1 MNLGST
7 RRFLALTGCAV
18 ALGVL
23 PACDEADPIPST
35 TGSLAVSVQA
45 STAGTGR
52 YETASFAVD
61 NIVVRAV
68 DPLGEAVFGSIP
80 VRLTVTRVPGNLA
93 PGASI
98 FTIPSALP
106 PGRYHVETLLIG
118 PPQFLDATSPLPP
131 SAVCIEKLAAVPA
144 STGAAVPPINFS
156 GFQLTDPQW
165 TFDVGSGAQQLV
177 VLVDAPAYV
186 DLVESS
192 FTCDESSGTPA
203 LTSFDSVAYMNGLL
217 PLLGLRK

>member
-80 VRLTVTRVPGNLA
+80 VRLTVTRVPANPEEGDKLVMVG
-93 PGASI
+93 GAVLS
-98 FTIPSALP
+98 
-106 PGRYHVETLLIG
+106 GVKETTDRAEPYSVTTSMG
-118 PPQFLDATSPLPP
+118 PA
-131 SAVCIEKLAAVPA
+131 
-144 STGAAVPPINFS
+144 
-156 GFQLTDPQW
+156 
-165 TFDVGSGAQQLV
+165 
-177 VLVDAPAYV
+177 
-186 DLVESS
+186 
-192 FTCDESSGTPA
+192 
-203 LTSFDSVAYMNGLL
+203 
-217 PLLGLRK
+217 